1 MKKLIVLLL
10 TTMLVAASMVAQ
22 AASMPTG
29 TSSSGS
35 SSGSKGGSANCHGR
49 FFNPLSDTNWDDMFP
64 ITIMGYSLDLLGTGN
79 SNPPIMYEPMICFCP
94 SDLFGMTLPGIGIT
108 YWEPLYVAEVTKS
121 PGCLITLG
129 GKSMLSGYSNEQGP
143 AKGSNASS
151 GDTGDRS
158 QMHWYVYPLFG
169 LIDAELSSVCKN
181 SSQGFD
187 LVGITE
193 INPIWQNDIWSAVFS
208 PESSLFAN
216 IPMQLACVVD
226 AVTSTFHY
234 PLDPLF
240 WCAGTWGSVYPLS
253 GNPNTKQSDQQGNA
267 LILAKYIAW
276 QARLGLLLTTVGPQA
291 ECFASYSPIWI
302 KSQFRV
308 DPIWPLPNYYDEI
321 TVGESPVRWG
331 YMPPGN
337 FPLNQDSAYLIWN
350 GEQCC
355 LRY

>member
-1 MKKLIVLLL
+1 MMNKFARIMLAALI
-10 TTMLVAASMVAQ
+10 AASSITSSFAVAGSSA
-22 AASMPTG
+22 AAS
-29 TSSSGS
+29 
-35 SSGSKGGSANCHGR
+35 ADCHGR

-64 ITIMGYSLDLLGTGN
+64 ITIMGFALDLLGTGL
-79 SNPPIMYEPMICFCP
+79 SNPPIMNEPMICMCP

-129 GKSMLSGYSNEQGP
+129 GDKVLSGYTNEQGP
-143 AKGSNASS
+143 AKGSFSSS

-169 LIDAELSSVCKN
+169 LIDAAITSVCKN
-181 SSQGFD
+181 SSAGFD

-193 INPIWQNDIWSAVFS
+193 INPIWQNDIWSSIFA

-216 IPMQLACVVD
+216 IPMQLACLVD
-226 AVTSTFHY
+226 AVTSSFQM
-234 PLDPLF
+234 PMDPLF
-240 WCAGTWGSVYPLS
+240 WCAGTWGSAYPLS
-253 GNPNTKQSDQQGNA
+253 GNPNSKQSDQQGNA
-267 LILAKYIAW
+267 LELAKYIAW
-276 QARLGLLLTTVGPQA
+276 QARMGMLLTTVGPQA
-291 ECFASYSPIWI
+291 TCFSTYSPIWI

-308 DPIWPLPNYYDEI
+308 DPIWPIPNYTDGI
-321 TVGESPVRWG
+321 VIGETPIRWG
-331 YMPPGN
+331 MVPPAN

-355 LRY
+355 LRF